1 MSSQA
6 SGFIAR
12 CLSLT
17 GTELSLGNPAPID
30 TSDPVWPLDYT
41 EWLQDWTRLNK
52 PSSTDI
58 IVPLEA
64 QHIATPLLPLEWG
77 HLLATHPNRKLVAFF
92 LQGLT
97 EGFRIG
103 YDYTSN
109 TLKPAKTNMES
120 ALSHT
125 AVVEDYIHKELTLS
139 RMAGPFLQ
147 GNIQGGQVSRFGVIP
162 KHHQIDSWRL
172 IVDLSHPPGFSVN
185 DGIPKDLCSLHYVT
199 IDDAIKQITKL
210 GSGTLLAKADI
221 KSAFRLLPVHPADR
235 HLLQMAWN
243 GSIYVDTCLPF
254 GLRSA
259 PKIFNILADLLQ
271 WCLQQQGVS
280 HVMHYLDDF
289 LMLGPPSSNQCHQNL
304 DIFKQTCQ
312 KLGVPLAIEKVEGP
326 STSLTFLGITL
337 DTAKMEIRLPDE
349 KLARIR
355 QSIDQWLPKKKA
367 TKREILS
374 LVGLLQHATKVVR
387 CGRTFVSRMYS
398 TAAKLKKLDFYTRLN
413 KEFRSDL
420 WWWHTFLVSWNG
432 LSLLQC
438 LTVHPTPHYLIQTDA
453 SGTWGCGAY
462 FQGQW
467 FQLRWD
473 SQWQPCSIMAKELVP
488 IVLSTAIW
496 GPQLAR
502 HRVLYQCDNL
512 GVVSA
517 LHKGSAKDPIVM
529 NLLRCLWFFIAH
541 YDIDLTCEHIAGS
554 QNNTADDLSRC
565 NMQSF
570 FSQNPSASQR
580 PSPLPASLLA
590 ITGASGP
597 DWTSPNF
604 RELFSRIINKD

>member
-1 MSSQA
+1 MSFQA

-12 CLSLT
+12 CLSLIC
-17 GTELSLGNPAPID
+17 TELSLRNLAPID
-30 TSDPVWPLDYT
+30 MSDSVRPLDYT

-58 IVPLEA
+58 MVPLEA

-103 YDYTSN
+103 YDYTCN

-139 RMAGPFLQ
+139 RIAGPFLQ
-147 GNIQGGQVSRFGVIP
+147 GNIQGGQVSRFGVLP
-162 KHHQIDSWRL
+162 KHHQINSWRL

-185 DGIPKDLCSLHYVT
+185 GGIPKDLCSLHYVT

-221 KSAFRLLPVHPADR
+221 KSAFCLLPVHSADR

-271 WCLQQQGVS
+271 WRLQQQGVS
-280 HVMHYLDDF
+280 HVMHYLNDF
-289 LMLGPPSSNQCHQNL
+289 LMLGPPSCNQCHQNL

-312 KLGVPLAIEKVEGP
+312 KLGVPLAIKKVEGP

-349 KLARIR
+349 KLAWIH

-367 TKREILS
+367 NKCEILS
-374 LVGLLQHATKVVR
+374 LVGLL
-387 CGRTFVSRMYS
+387 
-398 TAAKLKKLDFYTRLN
+398 
-413 KEFRSDL
+413 
-420 WWWHTFLVSWNG
+420 
-432 LSLLQC
+432 
-438 LTVHPTPHYLIQTDA
+438 
-453 SGTWGCGAY
+453 
-462 FQGQW
+462 
-467 FQLRWD
+467 
-473 SQWQPCSIMAKELVP
+473 
-488 IVLSTAIW
+488 
-496 GPQLAR
+496 
-502 HRVLYQCDNL
+502 
-512 GVVSA
+512 
-517 LHKGSAKDPIVM
+517 
-529 NLLRCLWFFIAH
+529 
-541 YDIDLTCEHIAGS
+541 
-554 QNNTADDLSRC
+554 
-565 NMQSF
+565 
-570 FSQNPSASQR
+570 
-580 PSPLPASLLA
+580 
-590 ITGASGP
+590 
-597 DWTSPNF
+597 
-604 RELFSRIINKD
+604 